1 MDPGFG
7 RWSGGSLPGYL
18 WLSVF
23 APFLV
28 TAAVLMVLL
37 WQAQAEPRVT
47 VAAPAAT
54 AAVGAALASFA
65 AHGLF
70 RT

>member
-7 RWSGGSLPGYL
+7 KGTGGALPGYL
-18 WLSVF
+18 WLIVF

-47 VAAPAAT
+47 VGAPALT
-54 AAVGAALASFA
+54 AAAGAVLATFA